1 MRRSNYTTLLL
12 VLIVIILLFGV
23 GIAIYY
29 VLDLDWFSKQ
39 PVNVYNELDVYKEPT
54 ESEVIVKKEIKY
66 DLSRRTYNIK
76 LSTDN
81 LEIVVYKD
89 GTVGMTVTDSTT
101 NEQVNVYKENL
112 NNEKKIEL
120 TNIIRAYQVE
130 ASNGKTSKQYIV
142 LLDANGN
149 LYKQEKQ
156 AIITNGKYTFAKI
169 EGLAKIID
177 VKQITNDELT
187 ENNTGINVI
196 AIDGESN
203 ELLLTNYLLTEK

>member
-29 VLDLDWFSKQ
+29 VLDLDWFAKKT
-39 PVNVYNELDVYKEPT
+39 VDIYNELNIYNEQIQNDVT
-54 ESEVIVKKEIKY
+54 VKKEIKY
-66 DLSRRTYNIK
+66 DFTRRTYNIK
-76 LSTDN
+76 LSTEN
-81 LEIVVYKD
+81 LDIIVYKD
-89 GTVGMTVTDSTT
+89 GTVGMTITDSNN
-101 NEQVNVYKENL
+101 NEQVNIYRENL
-112 NNEKKIEL
+112 NKEKKIEL
-120 TNIIRAYQVE
+120 TNIIRTYQVE
-130 ASNGKTSKQYIV
+130 ASNGKTTKQYIV
-142 LLDANGN
+142 LLDADGN